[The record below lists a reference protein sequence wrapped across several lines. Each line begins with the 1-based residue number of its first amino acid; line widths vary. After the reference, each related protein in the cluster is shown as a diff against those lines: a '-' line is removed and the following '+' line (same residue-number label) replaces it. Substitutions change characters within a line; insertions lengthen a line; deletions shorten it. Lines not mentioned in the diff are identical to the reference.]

1 MSQRHPRRFTD
12 PTSAGDRGAAVDR
25 DVERGVRGQLRTA
38 RRRWSAWT
46 LVLGL
51 FIAGCAT
58 NDLPQSA
65 LDPAGPVARR
75 QDQLW
80 DLVFWIAVGVFV
92 IVQGLIL
99 LAVFRYRDRGGDAI
113 PKQVAGNTRL
123 ELLWTVIP
131 ALILIG
137 IAIPTVGTIFE
148 LAREPDDQA
157 LDVRVV
163 GKQYWWEFEYV
174 GEEGQGVVTANEL
187 HIPTDR
193 AIALDMQSLS
203 ATQPDPGIEENP
215 ELGQPVSDGVI
226 HSFWVPRLAGKQDVV
241 PGHIRRMTIQADEPG
256 VYPGQCAEFC
266 GLSHARMRFQVI
278 AHEPAEFEQWL
289 AGQAQPA
296 DAAAGAL
303 AAEGQELF
311 QSQQCYT
318 CHAVAG
324 FEAAT
329 GTAAEVRIGPD
340 LTHFAS
346 RNTFAGGVFD
356 VDDPEQL
363 AAWLRNPQ
371 EVKPGSQMPNL
382 GLSPEQVE
390 ALSAYLY
397 TLE

>member
-1 MSQRHPRRFTD
+1 MSQRHLRRFTD
-12 PTSAGDRGAAVDR
+12 SRSAVRRTAVAGDARSDARGR
-25 DVERGVRGQLRTA
+25 LRTA

-46 LVLGL
+46 VVLGL
-51 FIAGCAT
+51 LIAGCAT

-65 LDPAGPVARR
+65 LDPAGPVAAS
-75 QDQLW
+75 QDRLW
-80 DLVFWIAVGVFV
+80 DLVFWIAVAVFV
-92 IVQGLIL
+92 IVQGMIL
-99 LAVFRYRDRGGDAI
+99 LAVFRYRDRGGDDI

-123 ELLWTVIP
+123 ELMWTVIP

-137 IAIPTVGTIFE
+137 IAIPTVRTIFE
-148 LAREPDDQA
+148 LARDPGDQA
-157 LDVRVV
+157 LDVRVI
-163 GKQYWWEFEYV
+163 GKQYWWEFEYL
-174 GEEGQGVVTANEL
+174 GDDGQGVVTANEL
-187 HIPTDR
+187 HIPTGR

-203 ATQPDPGIEENP
+203 ATQPDPGLEENP

-256 VYPGQCAEFC
+256 TYPGQCAEFC

-289 AGQAQPA
+289 ADQTQPA
-296 DAAAGAL
+296 DAASGGL

-311 QSQQCYT
+311 QSQQCIT
-318 CHAVAG
+318 CHAIDGYETAAG
-324 FEAAT
+324 S
-329 GTAAEVRIGPD
+329 AAEVRIGPE
-340 LTHFAS
+340 LTHFAG
-346 RNTFAGGVFD
+346 RNTFAGGIFD

-382 GLSPEQVE
+382 GLSDEQIE

>member
-1 MSQRHPRRFTD
+1 VSQRHLRRFTD
-12 PTSAGDRGAAVDR
+12 SRSAADRRTAVAGDAQSGHRGP
-25 DVERGVRGQLRTA
+25 

-46 LVLGL
+46 VVLGVL
-51 FIAGCAT
+51 IAGCAT

-65 LDPAGPVARR
+65 LDPAGPVAAS
-75 QDQLW
+75 QDRLW

-99 LAVFRYRDRGGDAI
+99 LAVFRYRDRGGDDI

-123 ELLWTVIP
+123 ELMWTVIP

-137 IAIPTVGTIFE
+137 IAIPTVRTIFE
-148 LAREPDDQA
+148 LAREPGGQA

-163 GKQYWWEFEYV
+163 GKQYWWEFEYL
-174 GEEGQGVVTANEL
+174 GDEGQGVVTANEL
-187 HIPTDR
+187 HIPTGR

-241 PGHIRRMTIQADEPG
+241 PGHIRRMTIEADVPG
-256 VYPGQCAEFC
+256 TYPGQCAEFC

-289 AGQAQPA
+289 ADQVRPA
-296 DAAAGAL
+296 DPASGGL

-311 QSQQCYT
+311 QSQQCIT
-318 CHAVAG
+318 CHAIDG
-324 FEAAT
+324 YEAAA
-329 GTAAEVRIGPD
+329 GSAAEVRIGPN

-363 AAWLRNPQ
+363 AAWLRDPQ
-371 EVKPGSQMPNL
+371 GVKPGSQMPNL
-382 GLSPEQVE
+382 GLSDEQID